1 MQFFPA
7 LSHTIAF
14 LPFSHSILLLSFHSS
29 FHLTCQ
35 FSIFGFTLTPFP
47 PLHLPAFLPARNI
60 FVSKHNVSIY
70 LSLSHFL
77 IFFLFLSVP
86 LLFRVPLLSS
96 TVVSN
101 FLHFDFLFASPLEC
115 VFRFALHNP
124 FQWHLHLVF
133 LLLFPPLQ
141 LSNYNFP
148 LGEGG
153 GGGGGGGLPSL
164 FGGIIFVS
172 YSEQLPSRSSVPSMA
187 SIPTAST
194 ATFLARITISMDS
207 TSRVSISLSVHC
219 DIFCHVFHY
228 PIPSII
234 VKTADTAE
242 DTSVLRQRL
251 ALSWLLNI
259 CCYNIRSTIMNL

>member
-153 GGGGGGGLPSL
+153 GASKSFRRYNLC
-164 FGGIIFVS
+164 FIF
-172 YSEQLPSRSSVPSMA
+172 RTT
-187 SIPTAST
+187 SIPFFCPFDGFDPYRFHSD
-194 ATFLARITISMDS
+194 I
-207 TSRVSISLSVHC
+207 LSSYHY
-219 DIFCHVFHY
+219 FHG
-228 PIPSII
+228 
-234 VKTADTAE
+234 
-242 DTSVLRQRL
+242 
-251 ALSWLLNI
+251 
-259 CCYNIRSTIMNL
+259 